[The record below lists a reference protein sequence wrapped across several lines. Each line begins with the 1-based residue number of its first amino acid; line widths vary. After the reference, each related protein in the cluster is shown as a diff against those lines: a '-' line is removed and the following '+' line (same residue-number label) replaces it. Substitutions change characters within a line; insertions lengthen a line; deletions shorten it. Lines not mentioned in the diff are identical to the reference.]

1 MAQTQ
6 FASHGRGGA
15 GNMSLSGHRKI
26 TSQDLATPTLKT
38 AVVTTGRGG
47 TGNMAP
53 NKDPIET
60 RLRQDVEPYVLLSHF
75 LSQSLSLSLFPPPPI
90 HHTLPPPYIHYYIS
104 SSSLPRDSTLSYKGD
119 ANKPRRVLRRASSGT
134 QQHWGRGGA
143 GNVFSD
149 EEATAARTQIE
160 FDGEALDD
168 DALSRTS
175 SRTAESI
182 KGLAEKGKNWLL
194 GRKKSES
201 KQ

>member
-60 RLRQDVEPYVLLSHF
+60 RLRQDVEP
-75 LSQSLSLSLFPPPPI
+75 
-90 HHTLPPPYIHYYIS
+90 
-104 SSSLPRDSTLSYKGD
+104 
-119 ANKPRRVLRRASSGT
+119 VLRRASSGT